1 MFEFLFKYPASV
13 FSRGQ
18 FVLLGGWPVWLLGL
32 GVVAAGVALAWH
44 LRRSPKRLTGR
55 RPAVIWLLQ
64 TLMAAVLLFLLWHP
78 ALSVATLRP
87 QQNVVA
93 VLIDDSGSMAMQ
105 EGNATRLD
113 QAREVLQSGVLDR
126 LRERFQVRLYRFG
139 AAAERIED
147 LLGVA
152 GAQPST
158 RIGEALQA
166 ALADTATLPLGA
178 MIVLTDGADNTGG
191 IDRETIQQLRQRRV
205 PVHPV
210 GFGRE
215 VISPDAE
222 IVDAVIPVR
231 TLAESRLSA
240 QVTIRQHGLTGG
252 KSQLT
257 VRDAGRVVAS
267 VPVVFR
273 QQDAPVT
280 QTVNLTAGAAGV
292 KTLQFTLEPLA
303 GEVNAKNNSVARV
316 LQVEAAK
323 PRILYF
329 EGEPRWEFKFIR
341 RALGEDSS
349 LQLTTILRT
358 TQNKFYRQGIANATE
373 LEDGFPAR
381 AEELF
386 EYAALIIGA
395 SEASYFTR
403 EQQTLIREFANR
415 RGGGVLFLGGR
426 STLGNGGYAQSELA
440 EMLPVRVEDRK
451 TTFHRDQAGFELTP
465 QGLDSLICR
474 LVDDPAANAERW
486 RKMPLLADFQEVGE
500 AKPGAVT
507 LLLLN
512 APGRRKSPLLTIQ
525 AYGRGRTAVFAT
537 GGSWRWQMSQDVGD
551 QTHELFWRQLARW
564 LVSETPGL
572 VSASMPKTVLSDET
586 RVPLRVE
593 VRNKEYQPM
602 PDARVEARIVGPEG
616 LAETVELT
624 PSPHE
629 EGVYAATWPAWKPG
643 AYVAEV
649 IARRNEEEVGRDTVQ
664 FRREEGVAEHFRLAQ
679 NRELLEKLAEQT
691 GGRYWTPAAAKK
703 LPEQI
708 SYSEAGITAR
718 EARDLW
724 DMPAV
729 FLLLAGLRAT
739 EWLLRRRW
747 GVI

>member
-32 GVVAAGVALAWH
+32 GVVAAGVALAWR
-44 LRRSPKRLTGR
+44 LRRTPTRLTGR
-55 RPAVIWLLQ
+55 RPAAIWLLQ

-93 VLIDDSGSMAMQ
+93 VLIDDSGSMAMP
-105 EGNATRLD
+105 EGNTTRLD
-113 QAREVLQSGVLDR
+113 QAREVLQSGMLER

-139 AAAERIED
+139 ATAERIDD

-152 GAQPST
+152 AAQPAT
-158 RIGEALQA
+158 RIGDALQA

-222 IVDAVIPVR
+222 IVDAVMPVR
-231 TLAESRLSA
+231 TLAESRLTA

-280 QTVNLTAGAAGV
+280 QTVTLTAGSAGV
-292 KTLQFTLEPLA
+292 STLQFTLEPLP
-303 GEVNAKNNSVARV
+303 GEVNARNNAVARV

-358 TQNKFYRQGIANATE
+358 TQNKFYRQGIANAAE

-386 EYAALIIGA
+386 GYAALIIGN

-426 STLGNGGYAQSELA
+426 ATLGNGGYAQSELA
-440 EMLPVRVEDRK
+440 EMLPVRVDDRK
-451 TTFHRDQAGFELTP
+451 NTFHRDQAGFELTP

-474 LVDDPAANAERW
+474 LVDDPAANTERW
-486 RKMPLLADFQEVGE
+486 RKMPLLADYQEVGE
-500 AKPGAVT
+500 VKPGAAP

-512 APGRRKSPLLTIQ
+512 VPGRRKSPLLVIQ
-525 AYGRGRTAVFAT
+525 PYGRGRTAVFAT

-551 QTHELFWRQLARW
+551 QTHEMFWRQLARW

-586 RVPLRVE
+586 RVPLRAE
-593 VRNKEYQPM
+593 VRNKEYQPV

-629 EGVYAATWPAWKPG
+629 EGVYAVSWPALKPG
-643 AYVAEV
+643 GYVAEV

-739 EWLLRRRW
+739 EWLLRRKW

>member
-32 GVVAAGVALAWH
+32 GVVAAGAALAWH
-44 LRRSPKRLTGR
+44 LRRSPKRLTGG

-64 TLMAAVLLFLLWHP
+64 TLMAAVLLLLLWHP

-105 EGNATRLD
+105 EGDRTRLD

-139 AAAERIED
+139 AAAERIDD

-152 GAQPST
+152 GAQPAT

-166 ALADTATLPLGA
+166 ALADTDTLPLGA

-273 QQDAPVT
+273 QQDAPLT
-280 QTVNLTAGAAGV
+280 QTVNLTAGSAGV
-292 KTLQFTLEPLA
+292 KTLHFTLEPLA
-303 GEVNAKNNSVARV
+303 GEVNAKNNAVARV

-358 TQNKFYRQGIANATE
+358 TQNKFYRQGIVNAAE
-373 LEDGFPAR
+373 LEGGFPSR

-386 EYAALIIGA
+386 GYAALIIGN

-426 STLGNGGYAQSELA
+426 ATLGNGGYAQSEFA

-451 TTFHRDQAGFELTP
+451 TTFHRDEAGFELTP

-486 RKMPLLADFQEVGE
+486 RKMPLLADYQEVGE
-500 AKPGAVT
+500 AKPGAVP
-507 LLLLN
+507 LMLLN
-512 APGRRKSPLLTIQ
+512 VPGRRKSPLLTVQ

-537 GGSWRWQMSQDVGD
+537 GGSWRWQMSQDAGD

-564 LVSETPGL
+564 LVSETPGV

-586 RVPLRVE
+586 RAPLRAE
-593 VRNKEYQPM
+593 VRNKEYQPL

-629 EGVYAATWPAWKPG
+629 EGVYAAFWPALKPG

-664 FRREEGVAEHFRLAQ
+664 FRREEGVAEHFRREQ

-691 GGRYWTPAAAKK
+691 GGRYWTPGAAKK

-739 EWLLRRRW
+739 EWLLRRKW